1 MAKENPVK
9 FIRKKEVGDVVIYE
23 GVLKIYWGLKKHIT
37 LQSNSYSRQK
47 QNRESLYNYVSI
59 EDDRFAETLDN
70 APQVCHSTSC
80 SCLIKSNAYMVLV
93 FI

>member
-1 MAKENPVK
+1 MYKDNSVEHIK
-9 FIRKKEVGDVVIYE
+9 KKEVGDAVIYE

-59 EDDRFAETLDN
+59 DDDRFTETLDH
-70 APQVCHSTSC
+70 APQVCRSISC
-80 SCLIKSNAYMVLV
+80 NC
-93 FI
+93 